1 MGEED
6 TLKNLKVSLLQVIFQ
21 GLNLDIPIN
30 QFAVKLHTWSC
41 LKKPSVIVDAKAEAE
56 TEYWIGDTSPGGGGG
71 VLLKILDGGVL
82 PISPNPDPTSDQ
94 KMSFST
100 PVFRPGL

>member
-6 TLKNLKVSLLQVIFQ
+6 TLKNLKVSLLQVICQ
-21 GLNLDIPIN
+21 GLTLDIPIN

-56 TEYWIGDTSPGGGGG
+56 TEYWIGDTSPGGG

-82 PISPNPDPTSDQ
+82 PVSPNPDPTSDQ

-100 PVFRPGL
+100 PVFSLAFR

>member
-1 MGEED
+1 M
-6 TLKNLKVSLLQVIFQ
+6 
-21 GLNLDIPIN
+21 
-30 QFAVKLHTWSC
+30 
-41 LKKPSVIVDAKAEAE
+41 DAKAEAE
-56 TEYWIGDTSPGGGGG
+56 TEYWIGDTSPGGGE

-82 PISPNPDPTSDQ
+82 PVSPNPDPTSDQ

>member
-1 MGEED
+1 M
-6 TLKNLKVSLLQVIFQ
+6 
-21 GLNLDIPIN
+21 
-30 QFAVKLHTWSC
+30 
-41 LKKPSVIVDAKAEAE
+41 DAKAEAE

-71 VLLKILDGGVL
+71 GVLLKILDGGVL
-82 PISPNPDPTSDQ
+82 PVSPNPDPTSDQ

>member
-1 MGEED
+1 M
-6 TLKNLKVSLLQVIFQ
+6 
-21 GLNLDIPIN
+21 
-30 QFAVKLHTWSC
+30 
-41 LKKPSVIVDAKAEAE
+41 DAKAKAE
-56 TEYWIGDTSPGGGGG
+56 TECWIGDTSPGGGG

-82 PISPNPDPTSDQ
+82 PVSPNPDPTSDQ